1 MMPVIRMTF
10 FASKF
15 AKLTFFAKKLGVSQK
30 SGVHLAAF
38 CIENLWAI
46 VCKRVAIRQ
55 PLCEKELAQFLK
67 EEWEGLPQTMV
78 DNLVLSFKGRLQE
91 CVRLGG
97 ETIFT
102 KEGDR

>member
-38 CIENLWAI
+38 CAGPGKFFWLFLKIL
-46 VCKRVAIRQ
+46 KRR
-55 PLCEKELAQFLK
+55 LFLK
-67 EEWEGLPQTMV
+67 EIA
-78 DNLVLSFKGRLQE
+78 
-91 CVRLGG
+91 LGG
-97 ETIFT
+97 KVHTTPKVRGFFYFCDFNVLAQS
-102 KEGDR
+102 KRVGK